1 MIVELVD
8 ARKKYGSLAALD
20 GCDLKIESGELV
32 AVLGL
37 NGAGKTTML
46 KTMAGVSPLSSGHLI
61 WDGRPCRR
69 EDLERRRRILFIPD
83 TPFLVLERSVLENL
97 ALFLDAYEIERDAIF
112 IAELLESFDLLEAAT
127 SPVSQLSRGQ
137 VYKTGLA
144 TLFAVEA
151 EVGLLDEP
159 FASGMDAA
167 GIQNFK
173 ARTWAAIAEKSSMV
187 YTTQLVDLGLQ
198 FATRIVVLNHGK
210 VHADLTPD
218 ALRERAA
225 EKNDTVLAKLIS

>member
-151 EVGLLDEP
+151 EVPVEWECHCGEMAL
-159 FASGMDAA
+159 
-167 GIQNFK
+167 
-173 ARTWAAIAEKSSMV
+173 
-187 YTTQLVDLGLQ
+187 LVDAVKPEPKPVKHVRTHWDMLLERR
-198 FATRIVVLNHGK
+198 TI
-210 VHADLTPD
+210 ADLEELLEERLAPLEADDD
-218 ALRERAA
+218 AGLRSA
-225 EKNDTVLAKLIS
+225 